1 MKPKYIIF
9 FVFLIFFSIF
19 IYIICKSGN
28 NIISKNQDMI
38 IEKILNAKGYKA
50 NIEVTV
56 YSNKTENLYEIEIE
70 ENFEQNYSIEKVK
83 ENEKFS
89 GFCIELQDNKL
100 ILSNTNLNLKKIYDN
115 YNSISISKNYLF
127 LSNFLKELDIESI
140 REDENEI
147 IVESKNNYLHSKV
160 LYLDKEKNEI
170 EKMVITDNEQNT
182 KIIIKYIKLQLY

>member
-1 MKPKYIIF
+1 
-9 FVFLIFFSIF
+9 
-19 IYIICKSGN
+19 
-28 NIISKNQDMI
+28 MI